1 MALVVSDQY
10 LNVGE
15 LHAFCEEKLNIDAGV
30 IGSWRSICAEEIGQ
44 RITAYNKIWAEKKTS
59 AKYNYR
65 LLDNILVYVKE
76 NLLEFSGQAI
86 PGDLK
91 TYITRLI
98 SRLDHKYPPV
108 DCDMTE
114 IEKKQ
119 AIDGVV
125 VNVKKQLCRRLNF
138 YQIYGGAKIAG
149 CPLSFNLFDDNTKGL
164 LDPYI
169 RKSPILQEL
178 YPSLDERQCWAWLKQ
193 HIITSVTDAGVEA
206 QFNLNSFNDQAST
219 YGLLLPVGTIIPLFG
234 NLCRYSECDPNY
246 SFPLLLSSGDDSE
259 NEYEWVVDSSKIPE
273 DFQSLRCFFDQR
285 RVVSAPEQA
294 MFLLTV
300 VGQVPFWVVNAR
312 NGLHYEPGDKNITFY
327 AAVDEIKKIRRGPAM
342 VCDAVGGGGVGSQEV
357 QTTTP
362 TYHDEGNS
370 VSVRNETN

>member
-149 CPLSFNLFDDNTKGL
+149 CPLSFNLFDDNLKGL
-164 LDPYI
+164 
-169 RKSPILQEL
+169 
-178 YPSLDERQCWAWLKQ
+178 
-193 HIITSVTDAGVEA
+193 
-206 QFNLNSFNDQAST
+206 AS
-219 YGLLLPVGTIIPLFG
+219 
-234 NLCRYSECDPNY
+234 
-246 SFPLLLSSGDDSE
+246 
-259 NEYEWVVDSSKIPE
+259 
-273 DFQSLRCFFDQR
+273 
-285 RVVSAPEQA
+285 
-294 MFLLTV
+294 
-300 VGQVPFWVVNAR
+300 
-312 NGLHYEPGDKNITFY
+312 
-327 AAVDEIKKIRRGPAM
+327 
-342 VCDAVGGGGVGSQEV
+342 
-357 QTTTP
+357 
-362 TYHDEGNS
+362 
-370 VSVRNETN
+370 